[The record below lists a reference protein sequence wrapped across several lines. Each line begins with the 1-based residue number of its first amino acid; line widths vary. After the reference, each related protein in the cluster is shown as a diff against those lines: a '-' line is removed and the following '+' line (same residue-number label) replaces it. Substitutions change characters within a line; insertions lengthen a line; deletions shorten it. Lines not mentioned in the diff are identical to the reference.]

1 MSSLGKGATINNRY
15 TVMDNDM
22 KKPQKVPNRWL
33 NCAIPGV
40 ALTTCI
46 GSVYCWSQFA
56 PELMRV
62 FGMGRMATDVG
73 FTLIIFFLGMCAAIF
88 GRTIEKN
95 PRLGA
100 VLSTVVFIAG
110 FVMLGVSVEIAC
122 VPAFYI
128 ATATIGAGTGI
139 GYVTPV
145 KTLMAFFADHKGLAS
160 GLAITGFGLAKFVA
174 SPVIEWLLATVT
186 LPQVFYSMGAVY
198 ALVMVAS
205 TVLLRKYP
213 DADREWGHSDFS
225 YSLILRSREWWAIWF
240 MFMVN
245 ISCGLSIISQEK
257 GLLTGLGIGAIGAI
271 LSGTALANAGGRLG
285 FSSLSDRIGRKAS
298 YHFVCSFGILGAL
311 FCLTGNPTLSIVG
324 ILLCEAAYGGNF
336 SVLPSLLAKRFG
348 MGNASRV
355 HSLTL
360 TGWSVGGILGPL
372 LANTFTGS
380 SLYLVLAILYFIAF
394 SVMEV
399 NVRR

>member
-1 MSSLGKGATINNRY
+1 M
-15 TVMDNDM
+15 
-22 KKPQKVPNRWL
+22 PNKWL

-46 GSVYCWSQFA
+46 GSVYCWSQFSQN
-56 PELMRV
+56 LMSV
-62 FGMGRMATDVG
+62 FNLSKMQTDFG

-88 GRTIEKN
+88 GSTIEKN

-100 VLSTVVFIAG
+100 WLSTIVFILG
-110 FVMLGVSVEIAC
+110 FIMLGVSVDVVS

-186 LPQVFYSMGAVY
+186 LSQMFYIMGGIY
-198 ALVMVAS
+198 AAVMVMS
-205 TVLLRKYP
+205 SILLRKYP
-213 DADREWGHSDFS
+213 YAEAEYGRDTFKYS
-225 YSLILRSREWWAIWF
+225 YVLKSKEWWSIWF
-240 MFMVN
+240 MFAVN

-257 GLLTGLGIGAIGAI
+257 SLLSALGITAIAAI
-271 LSGTALANAGGRLG
+271 LSGTALSNSGGRLG
-285 FSSLSDRIGRKAS
+285 FSTLSDKIGRKAA

-311 FCLTGNPTLSIVG
+311 FCITGNPVLSVIG

-348 MGNASRV
+348 MSNASRV
-355 HSLTL
+355 HSMTL
-360 TGWSVGGILGPL
+360 TGWSVGGIVGPL
-372 LANTFTGS
+372 LANTFSGTM
-380 SLYLVLAILYFIAF
+380 LYLVLAILYFAAF
-394 SVMEV
+394 TVMEM
-399 NVRR
+399 NVKK